1 MPRDDDGPGPAH
13 GAVNPVSETNP
24 GPRWLAVLAPA
35 AQRQLRRL
43 PSSDAARARIPILAL
58 ADDPRPAGAARVQG
72 SDFLRVRSGDLR
84 VVYAIDEEGRQVVV
98 LRVARRS
105 ESTYRRVR

>member
-1 MPRDDDGPGPAH
+1 
-13 GAVNPVSETNP
+13 VSRPFRVE
-24 GPRWLAVLAPA
+24 LAPA

-43 PSSDAARARIPILAL
+43 PPGVAASLRGPILAL
-58 ADDPRPAGAARVQG
+58 GVDPRPPGTTKLTGTDYWRLRSG
-72 SDFLRVRSGDLR
+72 ELRVIY
-84 VVYAIDEEGRQVVV
+84 VIDEDGALVVV

>member
-1 MPRDDDGPGPAH
+1 VRRRYRVD
-13 GAVNPVSETNP
+13 
-24 GPRWLAVLAPA
+24 LAPA

-43 PSSDAARARIPILAL
+43 PPGVVASIRAPILAL
-58 ADDPRPAGAARVQG
+58 ALDPRPPGVTKLADSSFWR
-72 SDFLRVRSGDLR
+72 LRVGDLR
-84 VVYAIDEEGRQVVV
+84 VIYTIDAEGAVVIV

>member
-1 MPRDDDGPGPAH
+1 MSSRFRVD
-13 GAVNPVSETNP
+13 
-24 GPRWLAVLAPA
+24 LAPA

-43 PSSDAARARIPILAL
+43 PPGVAASLRAPILAL
-58 ADDPRPAGAARVQG
+58 GLEPRPPGVTKLAGSR
-72 SDFLRVRSGDLR
+72 FWRLRVGDVR
-84 VVYAIDEEGRQVVV
+84 VIYAIDEKQQLVIV